1 MPDKSGMKFSNLQIV
16 AAGYAAVILAGAC
29 LLMLPV
35 SAREGAATPL
45 QAFFT
50 AVSASCVT
58 GLVLVDTGV
67 YWSLFGQITILFL
80 IQIGGLGFM
89 TISVRLL
96 LLLRRRV
103 RLRYREVMVESI
115 NSTQIGG
122 ILRLTKEIVAGTLFF
137 ELTGAALLAIR
148 FVPEF
153 GWGKG
158 IYYSV
163 FHAVSAFCNAGFD
176 LMGEKA
182 AFSSL
187 MGYRGDLLVNLTVMA
202 LIIIGGLGFLVWED
216 LLRNRLHWRKYR
228 LQTKIVLSVT
238 AALLLGGMAGTLWM
252 ERDGV
257 FTGMGAGEQAMAA
270 LFQSCTARTAGFNTV
285 DTAALSDGG
294 KLLTMLLMFIGG
306 SPGSTAGGVK
316 TTTLMVLLVY
326 AVSSI
331 RHEQDAHIFGRSLTA
346 EILRKAVTVFMLHIL
361 LASTGVLLLL
371 AIQPLPLTD
380 ALFEVFSALGTVG
393 MTTGVTR
400 SLEPASCC
408 VVMFLMYC
416 GRVGS
421 ASFAVAL
428 LEKKARPPVRFPE
441 ERITV
446 G

>member
-137 ELTGAALLAIR
+137 ELAGAALLAIR

-361 LASTGVLLLL
+361 LASAGALLLL

-393 MTTGVTR
+393 MTTGMTR

>member
-137 ELTGAALLAIR
+137 ELAGAALLAIR

-187 MGYRGDLLVNLTVMA
+187 TGYRGDLLVNLTVMA

-257 FTGMGAGEQAMAA
+257 FAGMGAGEQAMAA

>member
-1 MPDKSGMKFSNLQIV
+1 MPDKSRMKFSNLQIV
-16 AAGYAAVILAGAC
+16 ATGYAAVILAGAC

-45 QAFFT
+45 QAVFT

-58 GLVLVDTGV
+58 GLALVDTGV

-89 TISVRLL
+89 TFSVRLL

-122 ILRLTKEIVAGTLFF
+122 ILRLTKEIVAGTLLF
-137 ELTGAALLAIR
+137 ELAGAALLAVR

-153 GWGKG
+153 GWGRG

-176 LMGEKA
+176 LMGEKGT
-182 AFSSL
+182 FSSL
-187 MGYRGDLLVNLTVMA
+187 MSYRGDTLVNLTVMA
-202 LIIIGGLGFLVWED
+202 LIVIGGLGFLVWED
-216 LLRNRLHWRKYR
+216 LLRNRLRWRRYR
-228 LQTKIVLSVT
+228 LQTKIVLSIT

-257 FTGMGAGEQAMAA
+257 FTGMGAGEKAMAA

-285 DTAALSDGG
+285 DTAALSDGA

-326 AVSSI
+326 TVSSI
-331 RHEQDAHIFGRSLTA
+331 RHAQDAHIFGRSLTA
-346 EILRKAVTVFMLHIL
+346 EILRKAVTVFLLHIL
-361 LASTGVLLLL
+361 LVSAGTLLILG
-371 AIQPLPLTD
+371 IQPLPLTD

-400 SLEPASCC
+400 ELEPASCC

-428 LEKKARPPVRFPE
+428 LEKKASPPVRFPE